1 MTDWNS
7 IIADVTVSDVSVIIG
22 TIVTGVIGIITAVV
36 GGVVKI
42 RNGQRDAD
50 KERGV
55 NQASNNKKL
64 EVIHEL
70 TNSNLSKINAA
81 LNTATEKIAGLERRL
96 EERDVKITEQKVELA
111 KIHPPSTPLQAS
123 APQEPVPVV
132 VIPDKPVPVVIS
144 EESRKKAR
152 ADSQ

>member
-1 MTDWNS
+1 MTDWTS
-7 IIADVTVSDVSVIIG
+7 MIADVTVSDVSVIIG

-50 KERGV
+50 KERGA

-111 KIHPPSTPLQAS
+111 KIHPPAPALAAAS
-123 APQEPVPVV
+123 PEPVPVV

-144 EESRKKAR
+144 EESRKKAST
-152 ADSQ
+152 DSR